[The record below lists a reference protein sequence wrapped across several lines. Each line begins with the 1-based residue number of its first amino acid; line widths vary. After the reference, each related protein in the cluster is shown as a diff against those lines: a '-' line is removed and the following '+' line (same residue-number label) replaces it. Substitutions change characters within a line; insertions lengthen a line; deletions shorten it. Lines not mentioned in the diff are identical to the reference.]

1 MLPAIVRFRPQ
12 ALTRLLS
19 LAAAAALVLSAGCGG
34 DDGSSTG
41 PTTAAETTTAATTR
55 AARPALRVGL
65 VADDADLES
74 PALAALAEQGLDRAE
89 QRLGVETRVVHVDGA
104 AELEAGLRDLAGDGF
119 DLLLATGAGSSEP
132 VRRTATSFPDTKF
145 ALVGAEDSE
154 GAQRPANV
162 RGLRFEE
169 QEAGYLVGYLAGL
182 VVREQS
188 RARQTIGAVAGRH
201 TPAVDRYLRG
211 YVAGAKRA
219 YPGVRTLTGYTGG
232 FRDPAGCKQ
241 AALSQI
247 TRGASVVFD
256 VAGHCGAG
264 ALDAAKERNVWAIG
278 LDADQSRLGDF
289 VLTSALRNAD
299 VAVFD
304 TVQALK
310 EGRFS
315 GGEDI
320 VFDVGSGGVGV
331 GTTSPEVPPDIVA
344 RLQALQD
351 DLAAG
356 RVTIPDA

>member
-1 MLPAIVRFRPQ
+1 MHTRSLLI
-12 ALTRLLS
+12 AL
-19 LAAAAALVLSAGCGG
+19 ALVLLAVGCGK
-34 DDGSSTG
+34 DGG
-41 PTTAAETTTAATTR
+41 PAAGTTTAATTTVETTR
-55 AARPALRVGL
+55 AGRPALRVGL

-74 PALAALAEQGLDRAE
+74 PALAASAEAGLERAE
-89 QRLGVETRVVHVDGA
+89 QRLGIEGRTVHADGPAAQETA
-104 AELEAGLRDLAGDGF
+104 LRDLAGEGF
-119 DLLLATGAGSSEP
+119 DLVLASGSGASEP
-132 VRRTATSFPDTKF
+132 VSRVARTFPDTKF

-154 GAQRPANV
+154 GAQRPPNV

-188 RARQTIGAVAGRH
+188 RARQTIGAVAGRR
-201 TPAVDRYLRG
+201 TPVVDRYVKG

-232 FRDPAGCKQ
+232 FRDPASCKQ
-241 AALSQI
+241 AALAQI
-247 TRGASVVFD
+247 TRGASVIFD
-256 VAGHCGAG
+256 VAGHCGEG
-264 ALDAAKERNVWAIG
+264 ALDAAKERNIWAIG
-278 LDADQSRLGDF
+278 LDADQSGRGDF

-299 VAVFD
+299 VAVYE
-304 TVQALK
+304 TVRALR

-315 GGEDI
+315 GGEDV

-331 GTTSPEVPPDIVA
+331 GQTSPEVPPDIVA

-356 RVTIPDA
+356 RVTIPGA

>member
-1 MLPAIVRFRPQ
+1 VRFRLHAPASLLPLVAAVLV
-12 ALTRLLS
+12 ALT
-19 LAAAAALVLSAGCGG
+19 AGCGG
-34 DDGSSTG
+34 DDGSSG
-41 PTTAAETTTAATTR
+41 PTTSAATATPETTR
-55 AARPALRVGL
+55 ADRPALRVGL
-65 VADDADLES
+65 VADDANLES

-89 QRLGVETRVVHVDGA
+89 QRLGIEGRLVHVDGPA
-104 AELEAGLRDLAGDGF
+104 ALERGLRDLAGEGF
-119 DLLLATGAGSSEP
+119 DLVLATGAGASEA
-132 VRRTATSFPDTKF
+132 VRRAATSFPDTKF

-154 GAQRPANV
+154 GVRRTNV

-201 TPAVDRYLRG
+201 TPVVDRYVSG
-211 YVAGAKRA
+211 YLAGAKRA

-232 FRDPAGCKQ
+232 FRDPASCKQ
-241 AALSQI
+241 AALAQI

-256 VAGHCGAG
+256 VAGHCGEG
-264 ALDAAKERNVWAIG
+264 ALDAARERNVWAIG
-278 LDADQSRLGDF
+278 LDADQSKLGDF
-289 VLTSALRNAD
+289 ILTSALRNAD
-299 VAVFD
+299 VAVFE
-304 TVQALK
+304 TVKALK

-315 GGEDI
+315 GGEDV
-320 VFDVGSGGVGV
+320 VFDVGTGGVGV

-356 RVTIPDA
+356 RVTIPGM

>member
-1 MLPAIVRFRPQ
+1 VRFRPH
-12 ALTRLLS
+12 APLS
-19 LAAAAALVLSAGCGG
+19 LVPLLAAALVALATGCGG
-34 DDGSSTG
+34 DDGSG
-41 PTTAAETTTAATTR
+41 ARATTSAAATTAGTTR
-55 AARPALRVGL
+55 ADRPALRVGL

-74 PALAALAEQGLDRAE
+74 PALAALAEEGLERSE
-89 QRLGVETRVVHVDGA
+89 QRLGVEGRVVHVDGPA
-104 AELEAGLRDLAGDGF
+104 ALEAGLRDLAGEGF
-119 DLLLATGAGSSEP
+119 DLVLATGAGASEA
-132 VRRTATSFPDTKF
+132 VRGAAMAFPDTKF
-145 ALVGAEDSE
+145 ALVGAEDGE
-154 GAQRPANV
+154 GVRRPPNV

-188 RARQTIGAVAGRH
+188 RARQTIGAVAGRR
-201 TPAVDRYLRG
+201 TPVVDRYVTG
-211 YVAGAKRA
+211 YLAGAKRA

-232 FRDPAGCKQ
+232 FRDPASCKQ
-241 AALSQI
+241 AALAQI

-256 VAGHCGAG
+256 VAGHCGQG
-264 ALDAAKERNVWAIG
+264 ALDAARERNVWAIG

-299 VAVFD
+299 VAVFE
-304 TVQALK
+304 TVKALQ

-331 GTTSPEVPPDIVA
+331 GTTSPEVPADIVA

-356 RVTIPDA
+356 RVTVPGM

>member
-1 MLPAIVRFRPQ
+1 MLPATVRFRPQ
-12 ALTRLLS
+12 ALTPLLS
-19 LAAAAALVLSAGCGG
+19 LAAAALVALASGCGG
-34 DDGSSTG
+34 DDGSSSA
-41 PTTAAETTTAATTR
+41 TTAASATTATTTR
-55 AARPALRVGL
+55 AERPVLRVGL

-74 PALAALAEQGLDRAE
+74 PALAGLAEQGLERAE
-89 QRLGVETRVVHVDGA
+89 RRLGVDTRVVHVDGQA
-104 AELEAGLRDLAGDGF
+104 ALEAGLRDLAGEGF
-119 DLLLATGAGSSEP
+119 DLVVATGAGASEP
-132 VRRTATSFPDTKF
+132 LRRAATSFPDTKF

-154 GAQRPANV
+154 GAQRPPNV

-188 RARQTIGAVAGRH
+188 RARQTIGAVAGRR
-201 TPAVDRYLRG
+201 TPVVDRYVRG
-211 YVAGAKRA
+211 YLAGAKRA

-232 FRDPAGCKQ
+232 FRDPASCKQ
-241 AALSQI
+241 AALAQI

-256 VAGHCGAG
+256 VAGHCGEG
-264 ALDAAKERNVWAIG
+264 ALDAARERNIWAIG
-278 LDADQSRLGDF
+278 LDADRSKLGDF

-299 VAVFD
+299 VAVYE
-304 TVQALK
+304 TVRTLK

-315 GGEDI
+315 GGEDV

-331 GTTSPEVPPDIVA
+331 GTTSAEVPPDIVA

-356 RVTIPDA
+356 RVTIPGA

>member
-1 MLPAIVRFRPQ
+1 MLSRQVRSRP
-12 ALTRLLS
+12 LPSPTRLVP
-19 LAAAAALVLSAGCGG
+19 LAAAALALLAAGCGG
-34 DDGSSTG
+34 DGGSAGGTTAA
-41 PTTAAETTTAATTR
+41 PTTAAETTR
-55 AARPALRVGL
+55 ADRPVLRVGL
-65 VADDADLES
+65 VADDANLES
-74 PALAALAEQGLDRAE
+74 PALAALAEQGLARAE
-89 QRLGVETRVVHVDGA
+89 QRLGVEGRVVHVHGP
-104 AELEAGLRDLAGDGF
+104 AELEAGLRDLASEGL
-119 DLLLATGAGSSEP
+119 DLVLAAGSGASGP
-132 VRRTATSFPDTKF
+132 VQRVASTFPDTKF

-154 GAQRPANV
+154 GAQRPPNV

-188 RARQTIGAVAGRH
+188 RARQTIGAVAGRR
-201 TPAVDRYLRG
+201 TPVVDRYLAG
-211 YVAGAKRA
+211 YRAGAKRA

-232 FRDPAGCKQ
+232 FRDPASCKQ
-241 AALSQI
+241 AALAQI

-256 VAGHCGAG
+256 VAGHCGQG
-264 ALDAAKERNVWAIG
+264 ALEAARERNVWAIG
-278 LDADQSRLGDF
+278 LDADQSKLGDF

-304 TVQALK
+304 TVQALQ

-356 RVTIPDA
+356 RVTIPGA